1 MVWTE
6 IEINAKRML
15 IENIPV
21 LPNKIE
27 QLRLLEGQ
35 REKAIA
41 IIILGDFNM
50 QNTFWDKHIN
60 QNNKMGIALEEL
72 I

>member
-27 QLRLLEGQ
+27 QLRFLEGQ
-35 REKAIA
+35 RDKAIA

-50 QNTFWDKHIN
+50 QNTF
-60 QNNKMGIALEEL
+60 
-72 I
+72 

>member
-21 LPNKIE
+21 LP
-27 QLRLLEGQ
+27 LEGQ

>member
-27 QLRLLEGQ
+27 QLRFLEGQ
-35 REKAIA
+35 GEKAIA

>member
-27 QLRLLEGQ
+27 QLRFLEGQ
-35 REKAIA
+35 RDKAIA

-60 QNNKMGIALEEL
+60 QNNKMGIALEQL

>member
-27 QLRLLEGQ
+27 QLRFLEEQ

>member
-6 IEINAKRML
+6 IEINAKRVL
-15 IENIPV
+15 IENISI

-27 QLRLLEGQ
+27 QLQFLEGQ
-35 REKAIA
+35 RDKV
-41 IIILGDFNM
+41 IIILEDFNM
-50 QNTFWDKHIN
+50 QKTFWNKHIN
-60 QNNKMGIALEEL
+60 QNNKMVIALEEL

>member
-6 IEINAKRML
+6 IEINAKRVL
-15 IENIPV
+15 IENISV

-27 QLRLLEGQ
+27 QLQFLEGQ
-35 REKAIA
+35 RDKV
-41 IIILGDFNM
+41 IIILEDFNM
-50 QNTFWDKHIN
+50 QKTFWDKHIN
-60 QNNKMGIALEEL
+60 QNNKMVIALEEL